1 MFYIPLKLEPAVQDQ
16 LNRIEIM
23 LQSLDGKLNGISTKL
38 ATLDERLTPM
48 ALDLSRLSAE
58 IAENNSAITSAV
70 TLINQIAQE
79 LRDAAGNQDAV
90 NALADQ
96 LDAQSNNLAAA
107 VVANTPA
114 APEPAP
120 EA

>member
-1 MFYIPLKLEPAVQDQ
+1 MFYIPIRLEPDTQKQFD
-16 LNRIEIM
+16 RIEAM
-23 LQSLDGKLNGISTKL
+23 LSNLT
-38 ATLDERLTPM
+38 ERLNPM
-48 ALDLSRLSAE
+48 ALDRSRLSSE
-58 IAENNSAITSAV
+58 IAENNSAIQSAV

-96 LDAQSNNLAAA
+96 LDAQSNALAAA

-114 APEPAP
+114 EPAPAPEPTP

>member
-1 MFYIPLKLEPAVQDQ
+1 MFNIFLRLDPESKEQ
-16 LNRIEIM
+16 LDRIEAIIT
-23 LQSLDGKLNGISTKL
+23 QQ
-38 ATLDERLTPM
+38 AERMNAM

-58 IAENNSAITSAV
+58 IAENNSAIQSAV
-70 TLINQIAQE
+70 TLLNQIAQE

-96 LDAQSNNLAAA
+96 LDTQSNNLAAA

-114 APEPAP
+114 APEPTP